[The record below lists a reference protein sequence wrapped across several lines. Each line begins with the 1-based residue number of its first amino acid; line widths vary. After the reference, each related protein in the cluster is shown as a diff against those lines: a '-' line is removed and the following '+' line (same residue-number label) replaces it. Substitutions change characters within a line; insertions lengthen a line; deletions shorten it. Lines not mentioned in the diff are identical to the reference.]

1 VKADQIALQMYTLRS
16 HTAQD
21 MAGTLRQVAAMGY
34 PAVELA
40 GYGGLSVA
48 ELGAVLRET
57 GLRAMGAHVGF
68 TQFESRAAEVIA
80 ELRTLGCEYAV
91 IPSMPIEYREDAD
104 KARRAVEQFNDWGA
118 LCRDAGLRF
127 AYHNHHFEFTPLGD
141 GTLYDI
147 IVNETD
153 PATVDLEVDAFWA
166 HYAGVSP
173 VAVIERLGQR
183 ASVIHLKDMAP
194 GEHRTDAPVGAG
206 IIGWDDILAA
216 GRAVGARWYIV
227 EQDHPQNP
235 LADVETSLRY
245 LQGVAQ

>member
-1 VKADQIALQMYTLRS
+1 VNADQIALQMYTLRS

-48 ELGAVLRET
+48 ELGTILGET
-57 GLRAMGAHVGF
+57 GLRAMGAHVGYA
-68 TQFESRAAEVIA
+68 QFEARAAEVIA
-80 ELRTLGCEYAV
+80 ELRALGCEYAV
-91 IPSMPIEYREDAD
+91 IPSLPSDYREDAD
-104 KARRAVEQFNDWGA
+104 QARRAVEQFNRWA
-118 LCRDAGLRF
+118 TLCRDAGLRF
-127 AYHNHHFEFTPLGD
+127 AYHNHHFEFAPLGD

-147 IVNETD
+147 IVDGTD

-173 VAVIERLGQR
+173 VAVIERLGRR

-194 GEHRTDAPVGAG
+194 GEHRADAPVGAG
-206 IIGWDDILAA
+206 ILNWDDILAA
-216 GRAVGARWYIV
+216 GRSVGARWYIV

>member
-1 VKADQIALQMYTLRS
+1 MNANQIALQLYTLRS

-48 ELGAVLRET
+48 ELGAVLAECN
-57 GLRAMGAHVGF
+57 LRAMGAHVAY
-68 TQFESRAAEVIA
+68 TQFETRAAEVLA

-91 IPSMPIEYREDAD
+91 VPSLPAEYREDAA
-104 KARRAVEQFNDWGA
+104 KAREVVAQFNRWGA
-118 LCRDAGLRF
+118 LCREAGLRF
-127 AYHNHHFEFTPLGD
+127 AYHNHAFEFAPLGD

-147 IVNETD
+147 LAGETD
-153 PATVDLEVDAFWA
+153 PDLVELEVDAFWA
-166 HYAGVSP
+166 YYAGVSP
-173 VAVIERLGQR
+173 VEVIERLGRR

-194 GEHRTDAPVGAG
+194 GENRADTPVGSG
-206 IIGWDDILAA
+206 IIGWDEILAA
-216 GRAVGARWYIV
+216 GRAVGAGWYIV

>member
-1 VKADQIALQMYTLRS
+1 MNADQIALQMYTLRS

-48 ELGAVLRET
+48 ELGAVLRECN
-57 GLRAMGAHVGF
+57 LRAMGAHVAYA
-68 TQFESRAAEVIA
+68 QFETRAAEVLA
-80 ELRTLGCEYAV
+80 ELRSLGCEYAV
-91 IPSMPIEYREDAD
+91 VPSLPNEYREDAD
-104 KARRAVEQFNDWGA
+104 KARHAAEQFNRWGA

-127 AYHNHHFEFTPLGD
+127 AYHNHHFEFAPLGD

-153 PATVDLEVDAFWA
+153 PAVVDLEVDAFWVQ
-166 HYAGVSP
+166 YAGVSP
-173 VAVIERLGQR
+173 VATIERLGRR

-194 GEHRTDAPVGAG
+194 GENRADAPVGAG
-206 IIGWDDILAA
+206 IINWDDILAA
-216 GRAVGARWYIV
+216 GRAVGAGWYVV

>member
-1 VKADQIALQMYTLRS
+1 
-16 HTAQD
+16 

-48 ELGAVLRET
+48 ELGAVLNEC
-57 GLRAMGAHVGF
+57 GLRAMGAHVGYA
-68 TQFESRAAEVIA
+68 QFETRAAEVIA
-80 ELRTLGCEYAV
+80 ELRALGCEYAV
-91 IPSMPIEYREDAD
+91 VPSLPNEYREDAA
-104 KARRAVEQFNDWGA
+104 KARHAAEQFNRWAA

-127 AYHNHHFEFTPLGD
+127 AYHNHHFEFAPLGD

-147 IVNETD
+147 LVAGTD
-153 PATVDLEVDAFWA
+153 PATVDLELDAFWA

-183 ASVIHLKDMAP
+183 ASVVHLKDMAP
-194 GEHRTDAPVGAG
+194 GEHRADAPVGAG
-206 IIGWDDILAA
+206 IINWDDILAA